1 MTTKNLQ
8 TSVLALLRK
17 NARISVQEMAD
28 SLDTTVA
35 RIEATIKKLEADKK
49 ILGYTAITAPD
60 EEADEIRAIIEVQVQ
75 PERDAGFDNI
85 AQRIAK
91 FNEVA
96 TLYLVSGSHD
106 LHLEVVGHSLQ
117 DVARFVSRKLSSQPG
132 VKSCATLFLLKKYKE
147 SGIVLDKEEGDA
159 RLKVTP

>member
-1 MTTKNLQ
+1 MSTKNLQ
-8 TSVLALLRK
+8 TSVLALLRR
-17 NARISVQEMAD
+17 NARISVQELAD
-28 SLDTTVA
+28 RLDTTA
-35 RIEATIKKLEADKK
+35 AKIATIIKKLEAEKK
-49 ILGYTAITAPD
+49 ILGYTAITSAD
-60 EEADEIRAIIEVQVQ
+60 ETTDEIRAIIEVQVQ
-75 PERDAGFDNI
+75 PERDTGFDNI

-91 FNEVA
+91 FDEVA

-117 DVARFVSRKLSSQPG
+117 DVARFVSQKLSSQPG

-147 SGIVLDKEEGDA
+147 AGIVLDQEEGDA

>member
-1 MTTKNLQ
+1 MPTKNLQ
-8 TSVLALLRK
+8 TAVLALLRR

-28 SLDTTVA
+28 RLDTTTA
-35 RIEATIKKLEADKK
+35 KIEATIRKLETEKK
-49 ILGYTAITAPD
+49 VLGYAAITAPD
-60 EEADEIRAIIEVQVQ
+60 EQADEIRAIIEVQVQ
-75 PERDAGFDNI
+75 PERDSGFDNI
-85 AQRIAK
+85 AQNIAK
-91 FNEVA
+91 FNEVV
-96 TLYLVSGSHD
+96 TVYLVSGSHD

-147 SGIVLDKEEGDA
+147 SGIVLDKEESDA

>member
-1 MTTKNLQ
+1 MPTKNLQ
-8 TSVLALLRK
+8 TSVLALLRR
-17 NARISVQEMAD
+17 NARISVQELAD
-28 SLDTTVA
+28 RLDTTIPKV
-35 RIEATIKKLEADKK
+35 EAAIKKLEADKK
-49 ILGYTAITAPD
+49 VLGYTAITAPD

-75 PERDAGFDNI
+75 PERDSGFDNI

-91 FNEVA
+91 FNEVV
-96 TLYLVSGSHD
+96 TVYLVSGSHD

-147 SGIVLDKEEGDA
+147 AGITVEKEEHYE